1 MKTVTGHFGSLAPGG
16 RSVNWAAT
24 GRFGGHS
31 PPPFDE
37 LNLADYVGDE
47 PSMVQRNR
55 QVAAASIGLSATDLV
70 LMQGVHG
77 ANVVVVEQGSPGLPG
92 APGFDALVTKT
103 PGVGLVALAADC
115 VPIVLADVANQV
127 IGAVHCGWR
136 GLAAGVVPAAL
147 AQMHELGADQIHAVI
162 GPSICANCYPVP
174 PQRVLELIGALS
186 ASVAAVACPKFAGVE
201 PEIAVACIDVGA
213 GVRAQLA
220 ESGVTALT
228 LAGCTAHSEGLFS
241 YRRDGQTG
249 RQGMLIRLGDPIR

>member
-1 MKTVTGHFGSLAPGG
+1 
-16 RSVNWAAT
+16 
-24 GRFGGHS
+24 
-31 PPPFDE
+31 
-37 LNLADYVGDE
+37 
-47 PSMVQRNR
+47 
-55 QVAAASIGLSATDLV
+55 AASIGLSATDLV

-186 ASVAAVACPKFAGVE
+186 ASVAAVACPKFAGVG
-201 PEIAVACIDVGA
+201 PEMAVACIDVGA

-249 RQGMLIRLGDPIR
+249 RQGM